1 MDGSNPGRAIT
12 QLEIS
17 SIFRSS
23 YERVAI
29 IEKAKRS
36 FQTTGIHPFNSDVF
50 TAENFEPSPVTHRPD
65 PTKEVEES
73 SLGNSNDDTE
83 KL

>member
-1 MDGSNPGRAIT
+1 
-12 QLEIS
+12 LEIS

-29 IEKAKRS
+29 IENAKCS
-36 FQTTGIHPFNSDVF
+36 FQTTEIHPFNSDVF
-50 TAENFEPSPVTHRPD
+50 TDENFEPSSVTNRPD

-73 SLGNSNDDTE
+73 SLENSNDDME
-83 KL
+83 